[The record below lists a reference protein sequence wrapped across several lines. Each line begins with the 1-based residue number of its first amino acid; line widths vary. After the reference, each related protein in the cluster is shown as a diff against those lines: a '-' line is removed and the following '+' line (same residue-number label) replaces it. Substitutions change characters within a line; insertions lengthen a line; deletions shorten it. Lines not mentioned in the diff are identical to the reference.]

1 MLAVVNF
8 PEYEED
14 EVMENVEQEIDELFD
29 YMDER
34 VDNGAKQADIVM
46 AMAIILKLITET
58 EGNLETV
65 H

>member
-34 VDNGAKQADIVM
+34 VDNGVKQADIVM
-46 AMAIILKLITET
+46 AMAIVLKLITET

>member
-34 VDNGAKQADIVM
+34 VDNGAKQSDIVM
-46 AMAIILKLITET
+46 AMAIVLKLITET